1 MTTIKF
7 FKENENY
14 MGFECSGHAGF
25 AEEGSDI
32 LCSAI
37 SSLTQGACLGI
48 TKVLNLKAEISKAD
62 GFLKLELLE
71 NSECAQALLK
81 TLKASLED
89 IREGSE
95 KYIQIRV
102 VKRSK

>member
-14 MGFECSGHAGF
+14 MGFECSGHTGF

-37 SSLTQGACLGI
+37 SSLTQSTCLGI
-48 TKVLNLKAEISKAD
+48 TKILNLKAEISRDD
-62 GFLKLELLE
+62 GYLKLELIE
-71 NSECAQALLK
+71 NSECAQVLLK